1 MSVAE
6 KIEKIFTMSDCEGCF
21 ASKER
26 STIIDT
32 INPMTGLSWCYGK
45 TLAKCR
51 EEYPDAE
58 EMSVDEFCAWKAAQQ
73 RTPIKWT
80 PTTATRFH
88 DMLGCLPPALVLRGA
103 FLVGEP
109 YDHDAGNGQPRFQG
123 FRQRGDVYEV
133 GSRPM
138 TRDEFRSEMANAE
151 HETRR
156 VAT

>member
-1 MSVAE
+1 MTTATETAE
-6 KIEKIFTMSDCEGCF
+6 KVRKVLTMGDCDRCF

-32 INPMTGLSWCYGK
+32 IHPETGLSWCYGK

-58 EMSVDEFCAWKAAQQ
+58 EMSVEDFCAWKAEQQ
-73 RTPIKWT
+73 RTPISWT
-80 PTTATRFH
+80 PTTEARFH
-88 DMLGCLPPALVLRGA
+88 DMLGCLPPAVMLRGA

-123 FRQRGDVYEV
+123 FRQWGKEFFQ
-133 GSRPM
+133 SNRPL
-138 TRDEFRSEMANAE
+138 TRTEFRAE
-151 HETRR
+151 ISRLHE
-156 VAT
+156 